1 MTRIGR
7 ILTDK
12 IISIRFIRVIHKPV
26 LHSLSV
32 LIFLKQRIGSRNQVS
47 HRPNGTDSQVTVQD
61 DDVGIFSALQRT
73 RTVGY
78 PHQACRSFGSHANG
92 IGQRDIGFLNHRTDQ
107 HIVAIL
113 PASEEWS
120 ANLQTPSSMIIREPS
135 SGFTSLAA

>member
-78 PHQACRSFGSHANG
+78 PIRRAGVSEAMRTASANG
-92 IGQRDIGFLNHRTDQ
+92 I
-107 HIVAIL
+107 
-113 PASEEWS
+113 
-120 ANLQTPSSMIIREPS
+120 
-135 SGFTSLAA
+135 LAF

>member
-32 LIFLKQRIGSRNQVS
+32 LIFLKQCIGSRNQVS

-92 IGQRDIGFLNHRTDQ
+92 IGQRDIGFLNHRTSTS
-107 HIVAIL
+107 IVAIL

>member
-12 IISIRFIRVIHKPV
+12 INSIRFIRVIHKPV

-73 RTVGY
+73 RIKRAGVSEAMRT
-78 PHQACRSFGSHANG
+78 ASANG
-92 IGQRDIGFLNHRTDQ
+92 I
-107 HIVAIL
+107 
-113 PASEEWS
+113 
-120 ANLQTPSSMIIREPS
+120 
-135 SGFTSLAA
+135 LAF

>member
-107 HIVAIL
+107 HIHRSDTSGKRRMVGQL
-113 PASEEWS
+113 
-120 ANLQTPSSMIIREPS
+120 ANTI
-135 SGFTSLAA
+135 FNDNT